1 MLHDAYTTPSDN
13 TKPLP
18 RDGSPTFG
26 APTPEDS
33 ARSWLRHVEAG
44 RFCQPT
50 ATLHEA
56 GGAGLTPENLRTIE
70 RNEALMFGRGV

>member
-1 MLHDAYTTPSDN
+1 MPHDPCTTPYDN

-26 APTPEDS
+26 APTPEDC

-44 RFCQPT
+44 RIGRQAPMQ
-50 ATLHEA
+50 
-56 GGAGLTPENLRTIE
+56 PENLRTIV
-70 RNEALMFGRGV
+70 RNELAMFGRRY